1 MNLHLSRLPIAL
13 FTALNDRSFVRR
25 RISLSDLLDSSSAA
39 LIYTEIHKG
48 PKRSFLPH
56 PRYVNSIVEQ
66 LVSGTGRSPL
76 ESRGRRYRIAGGG
89 RKSVWGGRGGGG
101 CATEDAGWLIR
112 EERREKGPGRREG
125 GGDGM
130 ESGTRVSV
138 TREEKETGR

>member
-1 MNLHLSRLPIAL
+1 MNLRLSRLPIAL

-25 RISLSDLLDSSSAA
+25 HISPSDLLDSSSAA
-39 LIYTEIHKG
+39 LIHTEIHKG

-89 RKSVWGGRGGGG
+89 RKSVWGGRGGG

-112 EERREKGPGRREG
+112 EERREKDQDEGRAEVTGWKAGRE
-125 GGDGM
+125 
-130 ESGTRVSV
+130 
-138 TREEKETGR
+138 